1 MNLLENIF
9 FLIVIK
15 STVGLVSLSLDF
27 IYYLH
32 FWVTHFYSHFD
43 NDSYYAVNYVSSTMC
58 DFLYTSW
65 VAARDEAL
73 DAHTINVF
81 SKKLIKKEN
90 TWLTNIS
97 IYNTIP
103 YVGMYVAM

>member
-1 MNLLENIF
+1 
-9 FLIVIK
+9 
-15 STVGLVSLSLDF
+15 
-27 IYYLH
+27 
-32 FWVTHFYSHFD
+32 
-43 NDSYYAVNYVSSTMC
+43 MC
-58 DFLYTSW
+58 DLIHTSW

-73 DAHTINVF
+73 DAYTINVF

-90 TWLTNIS
+90 AWLTNIS